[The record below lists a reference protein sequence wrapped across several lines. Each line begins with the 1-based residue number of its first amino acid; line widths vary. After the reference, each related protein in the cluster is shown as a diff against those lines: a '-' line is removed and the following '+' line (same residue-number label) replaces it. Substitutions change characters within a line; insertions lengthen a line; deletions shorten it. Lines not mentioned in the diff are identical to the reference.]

1 MDGLTP
7 GAHGLA
13 IHETGDVSRFYIMY
27 LKKVSNILVLGCPNF
42 CTSVVYEIYNVSH
55 IQHFIHRGCA
65 SLGGHFNPRGTRH
78 GSPEFNADKRHVSQL
93 R

>member
-13 IHETGDVSRFYIMY
+13 IHETGDVSRFYIMHET
-27 LKKVSNILVLGCPNF
+27 KFPIFFWLGCLNS
-42 CTSVVYEIYNVSH
+42 CTSVDYEIYNVNH
-55 IQHFIHRGCA
+55 FQHFTHRGCA

-78 GSPEFNADKRHVSQL
+78 GSPEFNADKRHVSHL